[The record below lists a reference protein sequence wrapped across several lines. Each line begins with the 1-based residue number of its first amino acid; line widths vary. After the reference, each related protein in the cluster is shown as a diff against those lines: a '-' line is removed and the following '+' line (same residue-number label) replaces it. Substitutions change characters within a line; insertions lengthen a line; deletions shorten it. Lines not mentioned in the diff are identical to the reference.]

1 MGRTATINKDDVT
14 TARDVLRASGKP
26 HGIIA
31 IRKHLGRGSP
41 GLIGRLLGDGDRMRS
56 RNFSQTSGS
65 SVANIAAPGLAARE
79 QENAALHRAMRSLE
93 QRVAAAEAKYTL
105 ISAAVIEKEQEI
117 VRQREMFE
125 NWRADLLRSRA
136 LLANSTDQ
144 LTVTIA
150 GPARPPAAPA
160 KSSTGEQLDL
170 YGADSDT

>member
-79 QENAALHRAMRSLE
+79 QENAAFQTQLFWNYALRGFWR
-93 QRVAAAEAKYTL
+93 EATCGFL
-105 ISAAVIEKEQEI
+105 
-117 VRQREMFE
+117 
-125 NWRADLLRSRA
+125 
-136 LLANSTDQ
+136 
-144 LTVTIA
+144 
-150 GPARPPAAPA
+150 
-160 KSSTGEQLDL
+160 SS
-170 YGADSDT
+170 